1 MRGVMPIGVLPT
13 GVMATGINGFP
24 VTFGL
29 GPFGGLG
36 GLGGQGGLGVPVG
49 LTYGWVRDQ
58 YI

>member
-1 MRGVMPIGVLPT
+1 MPIGVLPT